1 MAWLV
6 TALLIFI
13 IQILAILLME
23 YRKPA
28 KTVAWLFI
36 LFVFP
41 IIGFIMYYFLATEY
55 SRRQKVRQHE
65 HNYETL
71 LATAGYEDSSSA
83 VAINNRKHEPIPQ
96 VKPDVL
102 STTARLDELLD
113 QITDAPRSSNN
124 IVKVLTN
131 ADEAYPAM
139 LEAIEGAKR
148 HIHLEIYTFRNDAIG
163 LTFLELLTRKARQG
177 VHVRCIFDGVG
188 SYQLKHRFI
197 DQLRQSGVEVYFF
210 LKPLIAFF
218 DKRMN
223 YRNHRRIL
231 VIDGYKGYV
240 GGLNIGAEYMGGNP
254 KLGFW
259 RDTHVELVGSVVHTL
274 QSIFLKDWMFV
285 SGKHVVDVND
295 INKVNEGLYPD
306 LQICGSSSVQIIS
319 SGPDTEQQHILQLYF
334 GAITCAKQRIILVTP
349 YFIPDPSLRMAL
361 KTAAI
366 SGLDVKII
374 YPLKSDS
381 PAVNYAANSYFGEL
395 LEAGVRIYV
404 YQKGFLHAKILI
416 IDDNFA
422 SVGSA
427 NVDLRSFYSN
437 FELNALL
444 FDKKTIGRLEADC
457 DADLRNST
465 ELVLE
470 DFQRRSRWH
479 RTKEI
484 AARLLSPLF

>member
-1 MAWLV
+1 MLWLV
-6 TALLIFI
+6 IVLLIFI
-13 IQILAILLME
+13 FQILTILLIE

-28 KTVAWLFI
+28 KTLAWLFI

-41 IIGFIMYYFLATEY
+41 IIGFVMYYFLATEY
-55 SRRQKVRQHE
+55 SRRQKVRRHEFNYDSLQHPAGNKPTSIVLPSNSKDHE
-65 HNYETL
+65 HVPE
-71 LATAGYEDSSSA
+71 S
-83 VAINNRKHEPIPQ
+83 KQ
-96 VKPDVL
+96 DVL
-102 STTARLDELLD
+102 STKNRLDELLD
-113 QITDAPRSSNN
+113 QISDGPRSTNN
-124 IVKVLTN
+124 EIKVLTD

-139 LEAIEGAKR
+139 LEAMEGAKR
-148 HIHLEIYTFRNDAIG
+148 HIHFEIYTFRGDAIG
-163 LTFLELLTRKARQG
+163 LTFLELLIRKAKQG
-177 VHVRCIFDGVG
+177 VQVRCIFDGVG
-188 SYQLKHRFI
+188 SYQLEQRFL
-197 DQLRQSGVEVYFF
+197 DQLRHGGVEVYLF
-210 LKPLIAFF
+210 LRPLIAFF

-240 GGLNIGAEYMGGNP
+240 GGLNIGAEYMGADP

-259 RDTHVELVGSVVHTL
+259 RDTHLELVGTVVHTL
-274 QSIFLKDWMFV
+274 QSIFLKEWMFV
-285 SGKHVVDVND
+285 SGKDVTGG
-295 INKVNEGLYPD
+295 GLYPD
-306 LQICGSSSVQIIS
+306 VRTYGNKSAQIIS
-319 SGPDTEQQHILQLYF
+319 SGPDTKQHKILQLYF
-334 GAITCAKQRIILVTP
+334 GAITNAQQQIILITP

-366 SGLDVKII
+366 SGLDVKVV

-381 PAVNYAANSYFGEL
+381 PAVNYAASSYFEEL
-395 LEAGVRIYV
+395 MEAGVRIYG
-404 YQKGFLHAKILI
+404 YQKGFMHAKILI

-444 FDKKTIGRLEADC
+444 FDKKTIRRLEADC
-457 DADLRNST
+457 AIDLRNST
-465 ELVLE
+465 ELKLE
-470 DFQRRSRWH
+470 IFRSRSRWH